1 MSTQY
6 PIHGNLATA
15 DYSQTIEDRA
25 KSLGLPVKRLV
36 SLMNVGFGEPP
47 IEDAGYYN
55 RIQANPNRNLMKTSS
70 YWYLMWKEKG
80 VRKHRRLSLDVQ
92 EARRMRDEF
101 FAQIGYYEKK

>member
-15 DYSQTIEDRA
+15 DYSQTIEERA
-25 KSLGLPVKRLV
+25 RSLGLPVNRLV

-55 RIQANPNRNLMKTSS
+55 RIQNNPNRNLMKTSS

-80 VRKHRRLSLDVQ
+80 VRKHRRLSLDVV

-101 FAQIGYYEKK
+101 FAHIGYYEKK

>member
-15 DYSQTIEDRA
+15 EYCQSLDDRA
-25 KSLGLPVKRLV
+25 RSLGLPVNRLV

-55 RIQANPNRNLMKTSS
+55 KIHNNPNRNLMKTSL

-80 VRKHRRLSLDVQ
+80 VRKHRRMSTDIV
-92 EARRMRDEF
+92 ESRRMRDEF
-101 FAQIGYYEKK
+101 FAEIGYYNKK